1 MIILYDESE
10 KEFTTLGLGVLK
22 DVISAKVEEKLND
35 IFELTIEYPI
45 TGDKYSKI
53 KIGRIIAAKP
63 NPYDEIQPF
72 RISSITKPIKGIV
85 TIFCEHISYDANG
98 IPCKAIDALN
108 LNDAIN
114 KIQENMI
121 VKNNF
126 KIVTDIQFSRK
137 FKTNAPYNLRALLMG
152 DEKES
157 LIGVYNA
164 ELKFNKY
171 SVMLY
176 SKRGKNRGAKVCYG
190 NNMTDLQH
198 ESTNERLY
206 NGVFPYYH
214 KETESTET
222 TSENSFTK
230 AYIVGSKPFQDGW
243 LSFSKNGD
251 AYHPVDSTPIQI
263 DTEGEYY
270 EKIYSWNS
278 TYQKYEEKVYNASV
292 SLIEGVTEPS
302 WIYIDWSKFPNVVCK
317 ANKKGY
323 FKTMTETDWG
333 EIKGVGDIIFEG
345 NVLTGGLTNMTDNM
359 VIYYSEVLPPN
370 HSASSETT
378 VTSVDVIL
386 DDPVIHVDT
395 SDAKTMKYDK
405 ILSLDLTSQF
415 EEEPTKEKLKAKAEE
430 YIVKNLVG
438 TIKHTTTVSF
448 IDLASTTDRY
458 RYQNFDHIELGDTVK
473 VIYKDLGVDVDLRV
487 ISTEYDALKGTYT
500 NIELGEKKDN
510 FSSQSIQN
518 GDNISSLSN
527 DVGYADITTVNKL
540 IADTVTADYLQAVN
554 ATMSKA
560 QIEYLQVAKISC
572 PGILE
577 ASQLVLDE
585 LVAKMLI
592 ADNAKISETLEA
604 GTIKVAGDISIT
616 SGSINITDNGSTSFI
631 VDREGN
637 VTANSV
643 AITGG
648 TFNINDGMFE
658 VTNDGTLYS
667 KDAFVEGEIVATSG
681 KIGNCTIDE
690 EGILHVPG
698 ANINGTITAVDI
710 VGGSINIGRIGSTSN
725 YNFTVDEYG
734 SVNAN
739 SLAINGGSIKIGPI
753 SGTNPTQYNFEVN
766 TLGEVKAKSIE
777 ITGGK
782 ITLSSGATSFE
793 VDDNGN
799 LEANSV
805 TLTGGTIENLNITGT
820 LYFDNTNA
828 IIAYIRGQHIQYRHE
843 PRFVMDQSAA
853 LQDLEACEVVLPF
866 VNYNGNS
873 LDDSGFYLD
882 DCFDV
887 PTDIFIDVE
896 RMEEYGMKIVSQQL
910 PEDTDLWFHIYY
922 HDRVTVWDITSV
934 NGVDYTTEREQDVLE
949 ITADTVTDLTSY
961 TSSWLSTH
969 DPSIDGQDGE
979 PLTPNSYSTYMVYD
993 DSGRTPGHQR
1003 QFIGMYKWIDNKFV
1017 KVSSDNTYCIKQDG
1031 VHLPGIDATVSQTKI
1046 AGFTVDDSTLVASN
1060 STLEVGL
1067 SSNLLGYYAIWAGK
1081 ANQTGEHPFS
1091 VTHLGEITASSG
1103 KIGDFNI
1110 NNCLTTNASKTTP
1123 IQLLEGLYLG
1133 ADGIGFY
1140 DYATSSRTSITA
1152 TTGLCSTKLLC
1163 DPLKANYSKAE
1174 YAGAPTILNIRSLD
1188 LFSEQAWEDGSSQLR
1203 VGGYDYEP
1211 NWQRFISTI
1220 PSSSRKGFVINA
1232 QTTRVVSFDGS
1243 GWGIPDYPLGQGDIT
1258 IENIFVSQVFL
1269 TEDDSHYDPQF
1280 AIAGYD
1286 NIIVSWKNDTITG
1299 KHTIYVKNENSRKV
1313 RVSLLIIMRYEM

>member
-278 TYQKYEEKVYNASV
+278 TYQKYEEKIYNASV
-292 SLIEGVTEPS
+292 SLVEGVVEPS
-302 WIYIDWSKFPNVVCK
+302 WIYIDWSKFPNLVCK

-487 ISTEYDALKGTYT
+487 ISTEYDALKGAYT

-648 TFNINDGMFE
+648 TFDINEGTFE
-658 VTNDGTLYS
+658 VTNDGTMTAKNAYI
-667 KDAFVEGEIVATSG
+667 EGEIIATSG
-681 KIGNCTIDE
+681 EIGGCTIDE
-690 EGILHVPG
+690 HGHLIVPSANVEGTFTADTIDG
-698 ANINGTITAVDI
+698 GTLS
-710 VGGSINIGRIGSTSN
+710 GL
-725 YNFTVDEYG
+725 E
-734 SVNAN
+734 
-739 SLAINGGSIKIGPI
+739 IKIGPI
-753 SGTNPTQYNFEVN
+753 SGTNPQEYNFEVDKQGN
-766 TLGEVKAKSIE
+766 AKANSLK
-777 ITGGK
+777 ITGGS
-782 ITLSSGATSFE
+782 I
-793 VDDNGN
+793 
-799 LEANSV
+799 
-805 TLTGGTIENLNITGT
+805 TIENPQGGSIFGVGDDGHFEANDVDISGGVIGNLTITDK
-820 LYFDNTNA
+820 LYFSSSPIVN
-828 IIAYIRGQHIQYRHE
+828 AYIRI
-843 PRFVMDQSAA
+843 
-853 LQDLEACEVVLPF
+853 
-866 VNYNGNS
+866 NS
-873 LDDSGFYLD
+873 LHYLHYA
-882 DCFDV
+882 
-887 PTDIFIDVE
+887 TVE
-896 RMEEYGMKIVSQQL
+896 AHELTQ
-910 PEDTDLWFHIYY
+910 
-922 HDRVTVWDITSV
+922 
-934 NGVDYTTEREQDVLE
+934 GVDYLKCTLPFTLVGYNWRESLVGLTLDDFYWEDFDVVLDDPREFTLE
-949 ITADTVTDLTSY
+949 GIIEQAGKDGYTLGLVYDNFSYIYPNLYGPSASEMFYSTDLDIIEDDHIWDLTSY
-961 TSSWLSTH
+961 TSEWLSGAEPTGRT
-969 DPSIDGQDGE
+969 DGPAITPS
-979 PLTPNSYSTYMVYD
+979 SSTIYAVYNPVD
-993 DSGRTPGHQR
+993 DSFVGYYRWSSVTR
-1003 QFIGMYKWIDNKFV
+1003 KYTEVDILYYIDKSGLSLPNIF
-1017 KVSSDNTYCIKQDG
+1017 SDVISGT
-1031 VHLPGIDATVSQTKI
+1031 TKI
-1046 AGFTVDDSTLVASN
+1046 AGFDIASN
-1060 STLEVGL
+1060 TITSVTDTTEVGM
-1067 SSNLLGYYAIWAGK
+1067 SSGTYSYAFWAGK
-1081 ANQTGEHPFS
+1081 EENNDRPFS
-1091 VTHLGEITASSG
+1091 VTHKGELHSTKG
-1103 KIGDFNI
+1103 NIGDFNI
-1110 NNCLTTNASKTTP
+1110 NSCLTTNASKTTP
-1123 IQLLEGLYLG
+1123 IQRLEGLYLG

-1140 DYATSSRTSITA
+1140 DSTTSNRTSITA
-1152 TTGLCSTKLLC
+1152 STGLCSTKLLC
-1163 DPLKANYSKAE
+1163 DPLKANYSNPN
-1174 YAGAPTILNIRSLD
+1174 YAGAPAILNIRLVD
-1188 LFSEQAWEDGSSQLR
+1188 MFSENTWEDGSSDL
-1203 VGGYDYEP
+1203 GCLGYDYEP
-1211 NWQRFISTI
+1211 NIQRFMVTFPST
-1220 PSSSRKGFVINA
+1220 SRKGFVINA
-1232 QTTRVVSFDGS
+1232 RTTRKIQFVRDTSTIHEGRFSKV
-1243 GWGIPDYPLGQGDIT
+1243 T
-1258 IENIFVSQVFL
+1258 IENVFVSQMFL
-1269 TEDDSHYDPQF
+1269 DSTDPKYDPAF
-1280 AIAGYD
+1280 SIAGYD
-1286 NIIVSWKNDTITG
+1286 NIVVNWSNNPVDG
-1299 KHTIYVKNENSRKV
+1299 SHTIYVKNENYRKV
-1313 RVSLLIIMRYEM
+1313 RVSLLIIMRYTI

>member
-292 SLIEGVTEPS
+292 SLIEGVTEPY

-648 TFNINDGMFE
+648 TFDINEGTFE
-658 VTNDGTLYS
+658 VTNDGTMTAKNAYI
-667 KDAFVEGEIVATSG
+667 EGEIIATSG
-681 KIGNCTIDE
+681 EIGGCIINKDGHLIVPSANV
-690 EGILHVPG
+690 EG
-698 ANINGTITAVDI
+698 TFTADTI
-710 VGGSINIGRIGSTSN
+710 VGGTLSGL
-725 YNFTVDEYG
+725 E
-734 SVNAN
+734 
-739 SLAINGGSIKIGPI
+739 IKIGPI
-753 SGTNPTQYNFEVN
+753 SGTNPQEYNFEVDEQGN
-766 TLGEVKAKSIE
+766 AKANSLT
-777 ITGGK
+777 ITGGSISIK
-782 ITLSSGATSFE
+782 DPDGSSIFGVGYNGHFEANNVDISGGVIGNLRITDKLYFGNVDVIDAYVREYIQFRHIMTVEGHNLSQGINYFKCSYFVINNNSDSNHGGGGLYIDDIPYPGFDSDLDNRDFE
-793 VDDNGN
+793 VRGMIEGYDNYHLTSNSDMDNHAYETELSCYNGSVKLTEIFNASSLEILEDSVTDFRYKSDWLSLTPSGN
-799 LEANSV
+799 NYIDGPILKPQSNVIYAVYTRNGSFVGYYRWNSV
-805 TLTGGTIENLNITGT
+805 THKYAEVDILYYIDKYGLSLPNI
-820 LYFDNTNA
+820 
-828 IIAYIRGQHIQYRHE
+828 
-843 PRFVMDQSAA
+843 
-853 LQDLEACEVVLPF
+853 
-866 VNYNGNS
+866 
-873 LDDSGFYLD
+873 
-882 DCFDV
+882 
-887 PTDIFIDVE
+887 
-896 RMEEYGMKIVSQQL
+896 
-910 PEDTDLWFHIYY
+910 
-922 HDRVTVWDITSV
+922 
-934 NGVDYTTEREQDVLE
+934 
-949 ITADTVTDLTSY
+949 
-961 TSSWLSTH
+961 
-969 DPSIDGQDGE
+969 
-979 PLTPNSYSTYMVYD
+979 
-993 DSGRTPGHQR
+993 
-1003 QFIGMYKWIDNKFV
+1003 
-1017 KVSSDNTYCIKQDG
+1017 SSDILSGT
-1031 VHLPGIDATVSQTKI
+1031 TKI
-1046 AGFTVDDSTLVASN
+1046 AGFDIASDTITSVAN
-1060 STLEVGL
+1060 TTEVGM
-1067 SSNLLGYYAIWAGK
+1067 SSGTYNYAFWAGK
-1081 ANQTGEHPFS
+1081 QENNDHPFS
-1091 VTHLGEITASSG
+1091 VTHTGELHSTKG

-1110 NNCLTTNASKTTP
+1110 NSCLTTNASKTTP

-1140 DYATSSRTSITA
+1140 DSTTSNRTSITA
-1152 TTGLCSTKLLC
+1152 NTGLCSTKLLC
-1163 DPLKANYSKAE
+1163 DPIKINYSKPE
-1174 YAGAPTILNIRSLD
+1174 YAGTPAILNIRLID
-1188 LFSEQAWEDGSSQLR
+1188 AVFSENIWEDGSSDL
-1203 VGGYDYEP
+1203 GCLGYEYEP
-1211 NWQRFISTI
+1211 NVQRFMVTF
-1220 PSSSRKGFVINA
+1220 PSISRKGFVINA
-1232 QTTRVVSFDGS
+1232 QTTRKIQFVRDTSTIHEGRFSEV
-1243 GWGIPDYPLGQGDIT
+1243 T
-1258 IENIFVSQVFL
+1258 IENVFVSQMFL
-1269 TEDDSHYDPQF
+1269 DSTDPKYDPAF
-1280 AIAGYD
+1280 SIAGYD
-1286 NIIVSWKNDTITG
+1286 NIVVNWDNNPIDGSHN
-1299 KHTIYVKNENSRKV
+1299 IYVKNENSRKV
-1313 RVSLLIIMRYEM
+1313 RVSLLIIMSYTI

>member
-126 KIVTDIQFSRK
+126 KITTDIQFSRK

-386 DDPVIHVDT
+386 DDPIIHVDT

-448 IDLASTTDRY
+448 IDLASTTDKY

-648 TFNINDGMFE
+648 TFDINEGTFE
-658 VTNDGTLYS
+658 VTNDGTMTAKNAYI
-667 KDAFVEGEIVATSG
+667 EGEIIATSG
-681 KIGNCTIDE
+681 EIGGCTIDE
-690 EGILHVPG
+690 HGHLIVPSANVEG
-698 ANINGTITAVDI
+698 TFTADDI
-710 VGGSINIGRIGSTSN
+710 VGGTLSGL
-725 YNFTVDEYG
+725 E
-734 SVNAN
+734 
-739 SLAINGGSIKIGPI
+739 IKIGPI
-753 SGTNPTQYNFEVN
+753 SGTNPQEYNFEVDKQGN
-766 TLGEVKAKSIE
+766 AKANSLK
-777 ITGGK
+777 ITGGS
-782 ITLSSGATSFE
+782 I
-793 VDDNGN
+793 
-799 LEANSV
+799 
-805 TLTGGTIENLNITGT
+805 TIENPQGGSIFGVGDDGHFEANDVDISGGVIGNLTITDK
-820 LYFDNTNA
+820 LYFSSMPLAN
-828 IIAYIRGQHIQYRHE
+828 AYIRI
-843 PRFVMDQSAA
+843 
-853 LQDLEACEVVLPF
+853 
-866 VNYNGNS
+866 NS
-873 LDDSGFYLD
+873 LRYLHYA
-882 DCFDV
+882 
-887 PTDIFIDVE
+887 TVE
-896 RMEEYGMKIVSQQL
+896 AH
-910 PEDTDLWFHIYY
+910 DL
-922 HDRVTVWDITSV
+922 TQ
-934 NGVDYTTEREQDVLE
+934 GVDYLKCTLPFTLVGYNCRETLVGLALDDFYWEDFSVVLDDPRE
-949 ITADTVTDLTSY
+949 FTLEGAMEQGGEDGYTLNLVYDNFSYIYPNLYGPSASELFYSTDLDIIDDYVRDLTSY
-961 TSSWLSTH
+961 TSEWLSEAEPTGRT
-969 DPSIDGQDGE
+969 DGPAINPSS
-979 PLTPNSYSTYMVYD
+979 NMVYAVYNPVD
-993 DSGRTPGHQR
+993 DSFVGYYRWSSVTGKYAEVD
-1003 QFIGMYKWIDNKFV
+1003 ILYYIDKSGLSLPNI
-1017 KVSSDNTYCIKQDG
+1017 SSDIISGT
-1031 VHLPGIDATVSQTKI
+1031 TKI
-1046 AGFTVDDSTLVASN
+1046 AGFDIASN
-1060 STLEVGL
+1060 TITSVTDTTEVGM
-1067 SSNLLGYYAIWAGK
+1067 SSGTYSYAFWAGK
-1081 ANQTGEHPFS
+1081 EENNDHPFS
-1091 VTHLGEITASSG
+1091 VTHKGELHSAKG
-1103 KIGDFNI
+1103 DIGDFNI
-1110 NNCLTTNASKTTP
+1110 NSCLTTNASKTTP

-1140 DYATSSRTSITA
+1140 DSTTSNRTSITA
-1152 TTGLCSTKLLC
+1152 STGLCSTKLLC
-1163 DPLKANYSKAE
+1163 DPLKANYSNPN
-1174 YAGAPTILNIRSLD
+1174 YAGAPAILNIRLVD
-1188 LFSEQAWEDGSSQLR
+1188 MFSESTWEDGSSDL
-1203 VGGYDYEP
+1203 GCLGYDYEP
-1211 NWQRFISTI
+1211 NFQRFMVTFPST
-1220 PSSSRKGFVINA
+1220 SRKGFVINA
-1232 QTTRVVSFDGS
+1232 QTTRKIQFVRDTSTIQEGRFSEV
-1243 GWGIPDYPLGQGDIT
+1243 T
-1258 IENIFVSQVFL
+1258 IENVFVSQMFL
-1269 TEDDSHYDPQF
+1269 DSTDPKYDPAF
-1280 AIAGYD
+1280 SIAGYD
-1286 NIIVSWKNDTITG
+1286 NIVVNWSNNPVDG
-1299 KHTIYVKNENSRKV
+1299 SHTIYVKNENSRKV
-1313 RVSLLIIMRYEM
+1313 RVSLLVIMKYTI

>member
-126 KIVTDIQFSRK
+126 KITTDIQFSRK

-251 AYHPVDSTPIQI
+251 AYHPVDSTPVQI

-292 SLIEGVTEPS
+292 SLVEGVTEPS
-302 WIYIDWSKFPNVVCK
+302 WIYIDWSKFPNLVCK

-616 SGSINITDNGSTSFI
+616 SGSINITDEGSTSFI

-648 TFNINDGMFE
+648 TFDINEGMFE
-658 VTNDGTLYS
+658 VTNDGTMTAKNAYI
-667 KDAFVEGEIVATSG
+667 EGKIIATSG
-681 KIGNCTIDE
+681 EIGDCTIDE
-690 EGILHVPG
+690 NGHLIVPS
-698 ANINGTITAVDI
+698 ANVTGTFTADDI
-710 VGGSINIGRIGSTSN
+710 VGGVLSGL
-725 YNFTVDEYG
+725 E
-734 SVNAN
+734 
-739 SLAINGGSIKIGPI
+739 IKIGPI
-753 SGTNPTQYNFEVN
+753 SGTNPQEYNFEVDEQGN
-766 TLGEVKAKSIE
+766 AKANSLT
-777 ITGGK
+777 ITGGS
-782 ITLSSGATSFE
+782 ITIEDPQGGSIFGVGDDGHFEANDVDISGGII
-793 VDDNGN
+793 GN
-799 LEANSV
+799 L
-805 TLTGGTIENLNITGT
+805 TITDK
-820 LYFDNTNA
+820 LYFSSIPIAN
-828 IIAYIRGQHIQYRHE
+828 AYIRI
-843 PRFVMDQSAA
+843 
-853 LQDLEACEVVLPF
+853 
-866 VNYNGNS
+866 NS
-873 LDDSGFYLD
+873 LRYQHYA
-882 DCFDV
+882 
-887 PTDIFIDVE
+887 TVE
-896 RMEEYGMKIVSQQL
+896 AHELTR
-910 PEDTDLWFHIYY
+910 
-922 HDRVTVWDITSV
+922 
-934 NGVDYTTEREQDVLE
+934 GVDYLKCTLPFTLVGYNWRNSLVGLALDDFWWDDFDVVLDDPREFTLE
-949 ITADTVTDLTSY
+949 GAMEQAGEDGYTLSLVYDNFSSIYPNSYGPSASEMFYSTDLDIIDDYVWDLTSY
-961 TSSWLSTH
+961 TSKWLSEAKPTGGT
-969 DPSIDGQDGE
+969 DGPAINPSS
-979 PLTPNSYSTYMVYD
+979 NMVYAVYNPVD
-993 DSGRTPGHQR
+993 DSFVGYYRWSSVTHKYTEED
-1003 QFIGMYKWIDNKFV
+1003 ILYYIDKSGLSLPNIF
-1017 KVSSDNTYCIKQDG
+1017 SDVISGT
-1031 VHLPGIDATVSQTKI
+1031 TKI
-1046 AGFTVDDSTLVASN
+1046 AGFDIASN
-1060 STLEVGL
+1060 TITSVTDTTEVGM
-1067 SSNLLGYYAIWAGK
+1067 SSGTYNYAFWAGK
-1081 ANQTGEHPFS
+1081 EENSDHPFS
-1091 VTHLGEITASSG
+1091 VTHKGELHSTKG

-1110 NNCLTTNASKTTP
+1110 NSCLTTNASKTTP

-1140 DYATSSRTSITA
+1140 DSTTSNRTSITA
-1152 TTGLCSTKLLC
+1152 STGLCSTKLLC

-1188 LFSEQAWEDGSSQLR
+1188 LFSEQVWEDGSSQLR

-1232 QTTRVVSFDGS
+1232 QTTRVISFDGS
-1243 GWGIPDYPLGQGDIT
+1243 GSGIPDYPLGQGAIT
-1258 IENIFVSQVFL
+1258 IENIFISQVFL

-1313 RVSLLIIMRYEM
+1313 RVSLLIIMRYET

>member
-10 KEFTTLGLGVLK
+10 KDFTTLGLGVLK

-126 KIVTDIQFSRK
+126 KITTDIQFSRK

-386 DDPVIHVDT
+386 DDPVIRVDT

-648 TFNINDGMFE
+648 TFDINEGTFE
-658 VTNDGTLYS
+658 VTNDGTMTAKNAYI
-667 KDAFVEGEIVATSG
+667 EGEIIATSG
-681 KIGNCTIDE
+681 EIGGCTIDE
-690 EGILHVPG
+690 HGHLVVPSANVEG
-698 ANINGTITAVDI
+698 TFTADDI
-710 VGGSINIGRIGSTSN
+710 VGGTLSGL
-725 YNFTVDEYG
+725 E
-734 SVNAN
+734 
-739 SLAINGGSIKIGPI
+739 IKIGPI
-753 SGTNPTQYNFEVN
+753 SGTNPQEYNFEVDKQGN
-766 TLGEVKAKSIE
+766 AKANSLK
-777 ITGGK
+777 ITGGS
-782 ITLSSGATSFE
+782 I
-793 VDDNGN
+793 
-799 LEANSV
+799 
-805 TLTGGTIENLNITGT
+805 TIENPQGGSIFGVGDDGHFEANDVDISGGVIGNLTITDK
-820 LYFDNTNA
+820 LYFSSTPIAN
-828 IIAYIRGQHIQYRHE
+828 AYIRIN
-843 PRFVMDQSAA
+843 S
-853 LQDLEACEVVLPF
+853 LQFLHYTTVEAYDLTQGVEYLKCVLPF
-866 VNYNGNS
+866 TLVGYNWRNS
-873 LDDSGFYLD
+873 LVGLALD
-882 DCFDV
+882 DFDWEDFSV
-887 PTDIFIDVE
+887 VLDDPREFTIEGQITTFGEDGYTLELAYDVRHASSDIYPNSYPSATESFA
-896 RMEEYGMKIVSQQL
+896 SN
-910 PEDTDLWFHIYY
+910 DL
-922 HDRVTVWDITSV
+922 DIIGDSV
-934 NGVDYTTEREQDVLE
+934 R
-949 ITADTVTDLTSY
+949 DLTSY
-961 TSSWLSTH
+961 TSEWLSEAEPTGRT
-969 DPSIDGQDGE
+969 DGPAINPSS
-979 PLTPNSYSTYMVYD
+979 NMVYAVYNPVD
-993 DSGRTPGHQR
+993 DSFVGY
-1003 QFIGMYKWIDNKFV
+1003 YKWSSVTRKYTEVDILYYIDKSGLSLPNIF
-1017 KVSSDNTYCIKQDG
+1017 SDVISGT
-1031 VHLPGIDATVSQTKI
+1031 TKI
-1046 AGFTVDDSTLVASN
+1046 AGFDIASN
-1060 STLEVGL
+1060 TITSVTDTTEVGM
-1067 SSNLLGYYAIWAGK
+1067 SSGTYSYAFWAGK
-1081 ANQTGEHPFS
+1081 EENNDRPFS
-1091 VTHLGEITASSG
+1091 VTHKGELHSTKG
-1103 KIGDFNI
+1103 NIGDFNI
-1110 NNCLTTNASKTTP
+1110 NSCLTTNASKTTP

-1140 DYATSSRTSITA
+1140 DSTTSNRTSITA
-1152 TTGLCSTKLLC
+1152 STGLCSTKLLC
-1163 DPLKANYSKAE
+1163 DPLKANYSNPN
-1174 YAGAPTILNIRSLD
+1174 YAGAPTILNIRLLD
-1188 LFSEQAWEDGSSQLR
+1188 LFSENTWEDGSSDL
-1203 VGGYDYEP
+1203 GCLGYDYEL
-1211 NWQRFISTI
+1211 NFQRFMVTFPST
-1220 PSSSRKGFVINA
+1220 SRKGFVINA
-1232 QTTRVVSFDGS
+1232 QTTRKIQFVRDTSTIHEGKFSEV
-1243 GWGIPDYPLGQGDIT
+1243 T
-1258 IENIFVSQVFL
+1258 IENVFVSQMFL
-1269 TEDDSHYDPQF
+1269 DSTDPKYDPAF
-1280 AIAGYD
+1280 SIAGYD
-1286 NIIVSWKNDTITG
+1286 NIVVNWSNNPVDG
-1299 KHTIYVKNENSRKV
+1299 SHTIYVKNENSRKV
-1313 RVSLLIIMRYEM
+1313 RVSLLIIMRYTI